1 MTCDCCKA
9 AQEAPAYRLY
19 CPTCLWCGARLIQ
32 VLGTLPRPR
41 EEIANRRRQVLADW
55 MSYGHEES
63 ELRRLAKQKGC
74 FAPSG
79 PVESTES
86 APQKSGKRR

>member
-9 AQEAPAYRLY
+9 AQEAPAYNLY
-19 CPTCLWCGARLIQ
+19 CPACLWCGARLIQ

-41 EEIANRRRQVLADW
+41 DEIAERRRKVLADW
-55 MSYGHEES
+55 GRYGHEES
-63 ELRRLAKQKGC
+63 DLRRLAKQNPC

-79 PVESTES
+79 PVEPMES
-86 APQKSGKRR
+86 ALRKSARRR

>member
-19 CPTCLWCGARLIQ
+19 CPTCLWCGARLIRK
-32 VLGTLPRPR
+32 LGTLPRTR
-41 EEIANRRRQVLADW
+41 DEITARRRQVLQDW

-63 ELRRLAKQKGC
+63 ELRRLAKEKAC

-86 APQKSGKRR
+86 APPRSGKRR